1 MIQAELKTLTL
12 GDETMHQ
19 IKRSLLLIG
28 LTAVLAAPFVSTS
41 TNPTS
46 AVTAAAKTTKSVNRQ
61 TLAKAIKRTPDLNK
75 TSSVRHF
82 SFRTYYSYFTL
93 FNKNYN
99 VQRMSKPTVFK
110 HHQATVYVPSAELRE
125 TGYVTAAIKNWNVA
139 LGTKVFRIGTATNH
153 TITVNMKDGPTSPD
167 GSWDGYYQTNKVYV
181 NANFY
186 NNANYLPTVYTDLT
200 GDKMAGASSPN
211 SAAYQHQYKRYW
223 TAVIT
228 HELGHSLGLDH
239 TPYSNDIMASEFESA
254 GSDFKYTWTDY
265 KVVDNSF
272 AILTGK
278 LSTRDINRA
287 KLTKS
292 IGYW

>member
-1 MIQAELKTLTL
+1 
-12 GDETMHQ
+12 MHQ

-28 LTAVLAAPFVSTS
+28 LTAVLAAPFVSTP

-46 AVTAAAKTTKSVNRQ
+46 AVTVAAKTTKSVNRQ
-61 TLAKAIKRTPDLNK
+61 TLAKAIKQTPDLNP

-153 TITVNMKDGPTSPD
+153 TITVNMKDGPTSADVP
-167 GSWDGYYQTNKVYV
+167 G
-181 NANFY
+181 
-186 NNANYLPTVYTDLT
+186 
-200 GDKMAGASSPN
+200 MATIKP
-211 SAAYQHQYKRYW
+211 
-223 TAVIT
+223 
-228 HELGHSLGLDH
+228 
-239 TPYSNDIMASEFESA
+239 
-254 GSDFKYTWTDY
+254 
-265 KVVDNSF
+265 
-272 AILTGK
+272 
-278 LSTRDINRA
+278 
-287 KLTKS
+287 TKS
-292 IGYW
+292 TSTPIFTITPTTCRRFIPI